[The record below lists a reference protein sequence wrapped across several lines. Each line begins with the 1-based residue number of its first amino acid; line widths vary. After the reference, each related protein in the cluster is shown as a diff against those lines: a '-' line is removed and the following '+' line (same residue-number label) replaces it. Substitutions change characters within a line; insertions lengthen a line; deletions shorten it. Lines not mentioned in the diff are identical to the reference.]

1 MSKKYDK
8 IEEVEKNIDHIEE
21 VQKFNPF
28 HDSKGRFSNKHG
40 FASYSANPNTRAG
53 AMAIARSAATGHG
66 KTVNVHPKSFGED
79 IDQNVKWMGNGK
91 LTGNGGRV
99 RNAATHLQFK
109 EKYRGLGTAAN
120 TGADWQNSNRIAGY
134 TTRPPKS
141 GTTPNGGQPATPK
154 ANPQPKTQAKPQPNP
169 QKQPPGQSSTGT
181 AAGAQ
186 QAATKPPSGTV
197 RVKQRMKSGQ
207 TMDADFDQSTVKGAK
222 NKEFRGTAEGR
233 DLTKEF
239 KRAAATDS
247 YSGES
252 RYTNQVLDL
261 QGFNSPMK
269 RVSQAEFNKLV
280 QAHGDVFMRE
290 VGSAHINGKGVTAK
304 GMKRAYSTE
313 NDMKLNG
320 TGGRAYGDGLYTASA
335 AQKAYNNK
343 SYYNGITDPKL
354 HSDVRAE
361 VKGYGD
367 GKTVMKMA
375 WLKKPKIAL
384 QNQIEQEFNSL
395 PLAERRR
402 FGNHVNT
409 YAAAKGY
416 DAIRTS
422 RSWQDCYMVVLN
434 RSKVAILD
442 D

>member
-53 AMAIARSAATGHG
+53 AMAIARSAAAGHG
-66 KTVNVHPKSFGED
+66 KTANVHPKSFGED
-79 IDQNVKWMGNGK
+79 IDQNVRWMGNGK
-91 LTGNGGRV
+91 KTSAGGTI
-99 RNAATHLQFK
+99 RNAASHLKGK
-109 EKYRGLGTAAN
+109 EKFQGLSSAAN
-120 TGADWQNSNRIAGY
+120 TAADWQNSNRIAGY

-141 GTTPNGGQPATPK
+141 GTTP
-154 ANPQPKTQAKPQPNP
+154 ANPQPKAQAKPQPNP
-169 QKQPPGQSSTGT
+169 QKQPPGQPSTGT
-181 AAGAQ
+181 
-186 QAATKPPSGTV
+186 ATKPPSGTV
-197 RVKQRMKSGQ
+197 RVKQKMRSGQ
-207 TMDADFDQSTVKGAK
+207 TMDAEFDQSTVKGAK

-239 KRAAATDS
+239 KRAAATDK

-280 QAHGDVFMRE
+280 QDHGDVFMRE

-343 SYYNGITDPKL
+343 SYYKGITDPKL

-395 PLAERRR
+395 PAAERRR
-402 FGNHVNT
+402 FGDHVNT